1 MIKKLKTLILV
12 SLILLLGSIKSES
25 CTVIVVGKKA
35 SKDGSV
41 IVSHSDGGKECRLHV
56 VPRMTF
62 PKGSKAPIYWGIQDI
77 DKAIDNYGEIIGYMP
92 QVQETY
98 SYIHSALPH
107 INEFQLSIGESTL
120 SQRKE
125 LKFNRLD
132 GEQIMTVEQAEIFAL
147 QRCKTAREAVELIG
161 KLMSEYGFLPSCVG
175 ESEALAI
182 ADPNEAW
189 IFEVCSVGSDWEKT
203 SGKPGAIWAAQRVP
217 DENTCM
223 IPNWSTIKQ
232 INPKSKDF
240 IVSKNYKQEAIDRGW
255 YNPKSGKPFI
265 WQKAYAPI
273 AREWATSRFWKFY
286 STYAPDYT
294 DYPKREL
301 HSPFDGLNDYIQY
314 VEDIEIYPFSVKPNK
329 KISVRDVIA
338 FQREVFE
345 GTIYDMTEDPDWY
358 VPGKDGKMHKSPIT
372 TPFPTK
378 DMRELL
384 DINNRRNVSKGG
396 FGMVAQLRSW
406 LPDAIG
412 GIYWVYEDNEFVSP
426 YVPIYAGVQEINPL
440 YKNYDP
446 NKYDEN
452 SARWV
457 YDFVDNLLYLKWQN
471 AWQDVKPVRDSL
483 ENKIFNE
490 IPEIDKQALALYK
503 ENPDKAKEYL
513 TKYTWDKMD
522 ELVKEYR
529 KLRYELL
536 VKYTNNKQGIN
547 F

>member
-1 MIKKLKTLILV
+1 MIKKLKTLGLL
-12 SLILLLGSIKSES
+12 SLILVFGSIKSEG
-25 CTVIVVGKKA
+25 CTIIVVGKKA

-41 IVSHSDGGKECRLHV
+41 IVSHSDGGKDCRLHV

-62 PKGSKAPIYWGIQDI
+62 PEGTKAPIFWGIQDI
-77 DKAIDNYGEIIGYMP
+77 DKEIDNYGEIIGYLP
-92 QVQETY
+92 QVRETY

-107 INEFQLSIGESTL
+107 INEFQLAIGESTM
-120 SQRKE
+120 SQREE

-189 IFEVCSVGSDWEKT
+189 IFEVFSVGSDWKKE
-203 SGKPGAIWAAQRVP
+203 SGEPGAIWAAQRVP
-217 DENTCM
+217 DDHTCM

-232 INPKSKDF
+232 INTKSNNF
-240 IVSKNYKQEAIDRGW
+240 IVSKNYKQVAIDKGW

-273 AREWATSRFWKFY
+273 VREWATSRFWKFY

-294 DYPKREL
+294 EYPKREL
-301 HSPFDGLNDYIQY
+301 HSPFDGLNDYVQY
-314 VEDIEIYPFSVKPNK
+314 VEDIEMYPFSVQPNK
-329 KISVRDVIA
+329 KISVKDVMA
-338 FQREVFE
+338 FQRSVFE

-358 VPGKDGKMHKSPIT
+358 VPGKDGKMHKSPIA

-378 DMRELL
+378 DMQKLL
-384 DINNRRNVSKGG
+384 DINNRRNVSRGG

-412 GIYWVYEDNEFVSP
+412 GIYWVYEDNEYVSP
-426 YVPIYAGVQEINPL
+426 YVPIYAGVQAINPL

-457 YDFVDNLLYLKWQN
+457 YDFVDNLLYLKWQD

-490 IPEIDKQALALYK
+490 IPEVDKKALALYN
-503 ENPDKAKEYL
+503 ENPEKAKEYL
-513 TKYTWDKMD
+513 TKYTWNKMD

-536 VKYTNNKQGIN
+536 VKYTNNNQGIN